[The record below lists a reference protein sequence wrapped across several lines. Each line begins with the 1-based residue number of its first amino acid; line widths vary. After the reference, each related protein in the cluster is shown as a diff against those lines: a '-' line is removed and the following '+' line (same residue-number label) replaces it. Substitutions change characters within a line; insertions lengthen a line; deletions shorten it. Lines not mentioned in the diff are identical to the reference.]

1 MNAWDQVN
9 FTDFLEYMQKA
20 YGEDP
25 DFFMPYYM
33 ESLYHYYFQ
42 HPEEFENISAKAIN
56 VNAKLSDGEQLMRDA
71 LKELIE
77 NPKADLTPYG
87 EQLVKLYPED
97 GNAYF
102 TLISY
107 QMFQDDYYE
116 NAESTLLQALEV
128 VENPAPIYNLLVYSY
143 IETEQFDKAKE
154 AADKQLSLVPEW
166 ANAYDTK
173 GDYFMAVKMYGSA
186 FDQFMRAY
194 KMDSDFTYSKKK
206 AMKAKKLLNEQCI
219 TAQIKKLMNAYEE
232 AILAS
237 DAEEVIS
244 YYLDDPDFVFYGYG
258 QFNGYKDWIE
268 LVKKDFESTSF
279 EGDFYKDI
287 KVHVLSDKV
296 AFVYSSV
303 EYSMVK
309 ASDEERT
316 MEGGTVYVLV
326 KKGDDWKI
334 VHGIGSQNKK

>member
-1 MNAWDQVN
+1 MN
-9 FTDFLEYMQKA
+9 
-20 YGEDP
+20 
-25 DFFMPYYM
+25 
-33 ESLYHYYFQ
+33 S
-42 HPEEFENISAKAIN
+42 
-56 VNAKLSDGEQLMRDA
+56 
-71 LKELIE
+71 
-77 NPKADLTPYG
+77 
-87 EQLVKLYPED
+87 
-97 GNAYF
+97 
-102 TLISY
+102 
-107 QMFQDDYYE
+107 
-116 NAESTLLQALEV
+116 
-128 VENPAPIYNLLVYSY
+128 
-143 IETEQFDKAKE
+143 
-154 AADKQLSLVPEW
+154 
-166 ANAYDTK
+166 
-173 GDYFMAVKMYGSA
+173 
-186 FDQFMRAY
+186 
-194 KMDSDFTYSKKK
+194 
-206 AMKAKKLLNEQCI
+206 
-219 TAQIKKLMNAYEE
+219 YEE

-237 DAEEVIS
+237 DAEGVTS

-334 VHGIGSQNKK
+334 VHGSG

>member
-1 MNAWDQVN
+1 ML
-9 FTDFLEYMQKA
+9 FR
-20 YGEDP
+20 
-25 DFFMPYYM
+25 
-33 ESLYHYYFQ
+33 S
-42 HPEEFENISAKAIN
+42 
-56 VNAKLSDGEQLMRDA
+56 
-71 LKELIE
+71 E
-77 NPKADLTPYG
+77 NPKADFTHYG

-186 FDQFMRAY
+186 HDQYMRAH

-219 TAQIKKLMNAYEE
+219 TAQIKKLMNAY
-232 AILAS
+232 
-237 DAEEVIS
+237 
-244 YYLDDPDFVFYGYG
+244 
-258 QFNGYKDWIE
+258 
-268 LVKKDFESTSF
+268 
-279 EGDFYKDI
+279 
-287 KVHVLSDKV
+287 
-296 AFVYSSV
+296 
-303 EYSMVK
+303 
-309 ASDEERT
+309 
-316 MEGGTVYVLV
+316 
-326 KKGDDWKI
+326 
-334 VHGIGSQNKK
+334 